1 MFGIPLTES
10 LHYASSRI
18 SYIDDRTG
26 SVCNGL
32 IPTIIAKCGAYL
44 KDEGRLLPSII

>member
-1 MFGIPLTES
+1 MES

-18 SYIDDRTG
+18 SYMDSNG
-26 SVCNGL
+26 NSCNGL

-44 KDEGRLLPSII
+44 KDEGKYIV